1 MSNFL
6 FTDRIPKFYVRFLA
20 KVLEPMVCRLKS
32 FNYEKRLV
40 EKFVYAETENICSI
54 LIFRDYIPFDWL
66 ALARYT
72 VNNSQSKAQGFT
84 ELSQRNGDKLL

>member
-1 MSNFL
+1 MNCWKL
-6 FTDRIPKFYVRFLA
+6 KNIYNIPNH
-20 KVLEPMVCRLKS
+20 VLPA
-32 FNYEKRLV
+32 YEKRLV
-40 EKFVYAETENICSI
+40 EKFVYAETENICSL